1 MSIVYFSNIIY
12 YDNYNKTLPLG
23 MDVSTKGIIDTDMFK
38 LKLINRTDFRLVSI
52 VDNGKA
58 KLKKVYVYDYEIEK
72 GKENDK

>member
-1 MSIVYFSNIIY
+1 
-12 YDNYNKTLPLG
+12 